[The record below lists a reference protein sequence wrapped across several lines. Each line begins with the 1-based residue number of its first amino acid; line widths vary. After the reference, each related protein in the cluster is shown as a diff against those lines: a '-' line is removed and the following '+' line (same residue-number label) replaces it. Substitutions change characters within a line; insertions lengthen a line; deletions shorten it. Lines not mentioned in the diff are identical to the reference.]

1 MQWLHWL
8 RVRLFPV
15 TYATAQQQVDT
26 IDHALADL
34 RAKVA
39 ALPAQ
44 QRAARA
50 RDIKTLIAKQAHAR
64 NVLSDKL
71 DDRRER

>member
-1 MQWLHWL
+1 MTQ
-8 RVRLFPV
+8 
-15 TYATAQQQVDT
+15 AAAQQRVDT

-39 ALPAQ
+39 ALPPQ

-50 RDIKTLIAKQAHAR
+50 REIKTLTAKQARAR